1 MNNYEKIKQMTV
13 EQMANWLCSFTD
25 CPCCDFYS
33 PSDELGC
40 MDRLIEWLL
49 QEVEEFGIKEK

>member
-33 PSDELGC
+33 PSEELGC

-49 QEVEEFGIKEK
+49 QEVEE